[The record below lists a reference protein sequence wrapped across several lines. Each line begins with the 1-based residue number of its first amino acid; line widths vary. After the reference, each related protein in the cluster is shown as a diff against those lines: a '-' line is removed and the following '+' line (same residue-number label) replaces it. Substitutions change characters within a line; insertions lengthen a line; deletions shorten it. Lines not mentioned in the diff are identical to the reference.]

1 MKRLTAIAALA
12 SATLLGACVQPQ
24 PYQPVM
30 SGPVVVAP
38 TRVCDTSIR
47 VINQS
52 NYVVH
57 QLYFSHSSLGS
68 WGNDQLGANVLPP
81 GRAMNYRLN
90 NPGNYD
96 FRIVWNNGRAAEI
109 RQINVCVASQ
119 IIVTNGGLS
128 AR

>member
-12 SATLLGACVQPQ
+12 SATLLGACVPQQ

-30 SGPVVVAP
+30 GGPVMGGP

-47 VINQS
+47 VINES
-52 NYVVH
+52 NYLVH

-68 WGNDQLGANVLPP
+68 WGNDKLGANVLPP
-81 GRAMNYRLN
+81 GRALNYRLT

-96 FRIVWNNGRAAEI
+96 FRVVWNNGRATEI

-119 IIVTNGGLS
+119 IIVTNRGIS